1 MFMIL
6 LQDST
11 YFQHA
16 SSSASFLDTP
26 NYRKDTN
33 VILPLEISIIRLWM
47 TRSSKTHHFAP
58 SSVESTTTSY
68 ILSLPSLSPP
78 FLIQTPPPL
87 LASHEK
93 FRCHPA
99 RQLFHLRH
107 LFFNINDDKQSSSVL
122 VETSE
127 NPIDSHQTQSSEP
140 TIDQS
145 DSSYELSIALK
156 KSSPLICNP
165 SSYLYLLE
173 FSQPFSIL
181 LCIYISLIFCHYS

>member
-1 MFMIL
+1 
-6 LQDST
+6 
-11 YFQHA
+11 
-16 SSSASFLDTP
+16 
-26 NYRKDTN
+26 
-33 VILPLEISIIRLWM
+33 M

-156 KSSPLICNP
+156 KSSTLICNP
-165 SSYLYLLE
+165 HPTYIFLSFHSLYPFYFAFISVSSSVTIPKIVREALTHPGWKQVMIDE
-173 FSQPFSIL
+173 M
-181 LCIYISLIFCHYS
+181 